1 MSRLLNP
8 THPNPLILLLRSCLP
23 DWSSDRYFFSLVQP
37 STLAQQL
44 FATAGTSLE
53 LSLLLSQLIVSIVSA
68 TVSTTVHK
76 KMFVLMRL
84 VCCSDATVWWDFFP
98 SSGWFHFQP
107 CPWCSLDSFWPW
119 SLHNLVI
126 VNSDNGGSE
135 GAFDIWETQC
145 ARRRKQ
151 RGSWDEGGCHH
162 CSGTSKD
169 SWADVSKQDGC
180 QVSSVNYFSNKNRL
194 MFTWHHVR
202 KSDFVVFNTMG
213 SCFLLIFE
221 LVPSVF
227 NQINRIFFDQAER
240 KGEYMLRGAS
250 K

>member
-53 LSLLLSQLIVSIVSA
+53 LSLLLRQLIVSIVSA

-119 SLHNLVI
+119 LLHNHFTIWSLLTVTTEAVKEPLIFGRLNVQGEGNRGALGMRGAAITAQAHQRIPEQMSLNKMAARSAQSITSVI
-126 VNSDNGGSE
+126 RTG
-135 GAFDIWETQC
+135 WC
-145 ARRRKQ
+145 L
-151 RGSWDEGGCHH
+151 RGI
-162 CSGTSKD
+162 T
-169 SWADVSKQDGC
+169 
-180 QVSSVNYFSNKNRL
+180 SVNQTLWFL
-194 MFTWHHVR
+194 TQWA
-202 KSDFVVFNTMG
+202 VVFYWSLNLFRA
-213 SCFLLIFE
+213 FLI
-221 LVPSVF
+221 
-227 NQINRIFFDQAER
+227 R
-240 KGEYMLRGAS
+240 
-250 K
+250 